1 MDIVDSKYG
10 VKSTKSEPIGFGFV
24 RFGGDEGSRT
34 PVRKTDT
41 PGIYERSLCF
51 FLVSCTP
58 TNRITTDQSGKFP
71 VSLPDTDETVVC

>member
-1 MDIVDSKYG
+1 MELKAQNPNPMGSD
-10 VKSTKSEPIGFGFV
+10 FV